1 MKSVKGH
8 FLLLLIVALV
18 ALMPLL
24 AINPAAASQQDFK
37 LSIFPNSVTLKSGSS
52 LHLYPS
58 SGQGL
63 FVTSLN
69 GLAGTINVGEKGPFV
84 KNAPIVVPTRYD
96 IWVSSTSPTSST
108 MLTVSTTSSTP
119 TGTYILTITGTDITS
134 GSNYHLTHTATL
146 TVTVT

>member
-1 MKSVKGH
+1 MKSIKAYV
-8 FLLLLIVALV
+8 LLLLLV

-24 AINPAAASQQDFK
+24 AINPAAATQQDFK
-37 LSIFPNSVTLKSGSS
+37 LTVSPNSVTLKAGSS

-69 GLAGTINVGEKGPFV
+69 GLTGTINVGEKGPFV

-108 MLTVSTTSSTP
+108 VLTVSTTTSTP
-119 TGTYILTITGTDITS
+119 KGTYTLTITGTDITG
-134 GSNYHLTHTATL
+134 GSNSRLTHTVTL